1 MTKPSNS
8 SLTSKRWNTR
18 SHSNLPEDMGKV
30 IEVKDNRCKS
40 SLKQKFK
47 NTVKEVDVN
56 SEFENGEELSKIGA
70 RLEAQLKRLH
80 PV

>member
-1 MTKPSNS
+1 
-8 SLTSKRWNTR
+8 
-18 SHSNLPEDMGKV
+18 MGKV
-30 IEVKDNRCKS
+30 IEVKGNRCKS

-47 NTVKEVDVN
+47 NIVKEVDVN
-56 SEFENGEELSKIGA
+56 SEFENGEESSKIGA